1 MATAVQESV
10 CWHYREI
17 RFDVPP
23 SGIALHR
30 GEKMID
36 SINSVEDTKGNNGDR
51 GSLEITNLRII
62 WTSHKNP
69 RTNLSEC
76 SRIAICHRRG
86 DNKHRC
92 LPVCALLRLG
102 RHWIQLRGKH
112 EHQASGL

>member
-76 SRIAICHRRG
+76 SRDRHRRG
-86 DNKHRC
+86 NEHPAAPCVRC
-92 LPVCALLRLG
+92 AFRQALDTTA
-102 RHWIQLRGKH
+102 WQT
-112 EHQASGL
+112 